1 MFTEQE
7 LQNLIAI
14 VSTHPTPEGV
24 GSQQGQIKIQLINK
38 LSLILKNIQN
48 PPIPSIKETK
58 EVKKEEIK
66 I

>member
-24 GSQQGQIKIQLINK
+24 GSQVGQIKVQLINK
-38 LSLILKNIQN
+38 LSQMIDELKKLSLQ
-48 PPIPSIKETK
+48 K
-58 EVKKEEIK
+58 VKS
-66 I
+66 

>member
-24 GSQQGQIKIQLINK
+24 GSQVGQVKVQLISK
-38 LSLILKNIQN
+38 LSKMVDELKK
-48 PPIPSIKETK
+48 PVKEK
-58 EVKKEEIK
+58 
-66 I
+66 